1 MSEQKY
7 YVLLRDRNVGSLGLG
22 GRCNGWI
29 NYDLPCELNSFTE
42 NELCNIFD
50 GTLYKQSDYLPFQ
63 WLYSFGQLR
72 DEFGWGYNETIDKWE
87 WINPLIE
94 LVPTEEN

>member
-29 NYDLPCELNSFTE
+29 NYNWSSELNSFTK
-42 NELCNIFD
+42 NELQNIFD
-50 GTLYKQSDYLPFQ
+50 GAIYTPKEY
-63 WLYSFGQLR
+63 GQV
-72 DEFGWGYNETIDKWE
+72 IDGHRIISKDE
-87 WINPLIE
+87 WINPLISLE
-94 LVPTEEN
+94 PVEEE